1 MIFIALGA
9 NLPSRFGDPP
19 ATIMAAVSALG
30 AAGIEV
36 QKLSRLFLTA
46 PVPIS
51 DQPWFCN
58 AVVAVETALSPQD
71 LLTLLHSI
79 EHDFGRVRQNQ
90 NEARILDLDIIAYH
104 DEIMQSETITI
115 PHPRAHQRGF
125 VLYPLF
131 DLAPVWVHPVYQQ
144 TILQL
149 IDGLDEEQTAKPMD
163 MPHAV

>member
-19 ATIMAAVSALG
+19 ATIMAAVSALRV
-30 AAGIEV
+30 AGVRV
-36 QKLSRLFLTA
+36 QRLSRLFLTA

-58 AVVAVETALSPQD
+58 AVVDIETELSPQD

-90 NEARILDLDIIAYH
+90 NEARILDLDIIAYD
-104 DEIMQSETITI
+104 DEIIQSDAITI

-131 DLAPVWVHPVYQQ
+131 DLAPTWVHPVYQQ

-149 IDGLDEEQTAKPMD
+149 IDGLDEKQTAKPMD
-163 MPHAV
+163 TPHAV